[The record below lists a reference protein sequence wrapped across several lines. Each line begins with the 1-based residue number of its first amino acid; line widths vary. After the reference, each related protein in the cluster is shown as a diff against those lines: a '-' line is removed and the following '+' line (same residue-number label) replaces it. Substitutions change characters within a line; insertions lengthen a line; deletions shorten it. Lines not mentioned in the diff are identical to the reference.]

1 MSYFLPNL
9 IGFFI
14 ICVVAGF
21 WRSQIEKEE
30 RRRYEEKEES
40 LNVEIEKYKAR
51 DVRDMSVAELER
63 ELKERKYAQAM
74 KEKYEADR
82 QQAYRDNPLKYRAM
96 F

>member
-1 MSYFLPNL
+1 MSYFLANL

-14 ICVVAGF
+14 VCVVAGF

-30 RRRYEEKEES
+30 RRKYEEKEES
-40 LNVEIEKYKAR
+40 LKVEIEKYKAR

-82 QQAYRDNPLKYRAM
+82 QQAYRDNPLKYQAM